1 MIANLTDREKEIL
14 RCVVDNFIINAMPV
28 GSRNISKQSDLNL
41 SPATIRNVMSD
52 LEEMELLR
60 TPHTSAGRVPTDKA
74 YRYYI
79 DTLMGKESLND
90 AEIHSIKT
98 QVGDIKNS
106 FKNSINEPEEIFA
119 ETSKILGKISHML
132 AVVSEPLLTTGIF
145 AKLELVSLS
154 STKILA
160 VLNIKSGI
168 VKTLI
173 LELDSEVTKTKLDT
187 ISSLLN
193 ERLCGLTLKEI
204 KETFSQRIGDLSSEN
219 PELIQLFINSID
231 KFYDEEKGGK
241 IYLGGTSEII
251 TQPEF
256 IDMKNVK
263 SIIDLTEDRNF
274 VVHIFQNSDL
284 LNNNVSIKIGDEN
297 VDYKLRD
304 LSVLTTAYSFGDV
317 KGKIGVIGPKR
328 MNYAKIITLLE
339 YTSKLIT
346 EMVM

>member
-14 RCVVDNFIINAMPV
+14 RCVVENFIFNAVPV

-52 LEEMELLR
+52 LEEMELLK

-79 DTLMGKESLND
+79 DTLMGKEILQD
-90 AEIHSIKT
+90 AEIRSIKH
-98 QVGDIKNS
+98 QINELKNTV
-106 FKNSINEPEEIFA
+106 NEPEEIFS

-160 VLNIKSGI
+160 VLNIRSGI

-173 LELDSEVTKTKLDT
+173 LELDSEILKSKLDR

-193 ERLCGLTLKEI
+193 ERLSGLTLKEI
-204 KETFSQRIGDLSSEN
+204 KETFTQRIGDLKSES
-219 PELIQLFINSID
+219 PELIQLFINTID
-231 KFYDEEKGGK
+231 KFYDEERGGK

-251 TQPEF
+251 SQPEF

-263 SIIDLTEDRNF
+263 SIINLTEDRNF

-284 LNNNVSIKIGDEN
+284 LNQNVSIKIGDEN
-297 VDYKLRD
+297 ADDKLKD
-304 LSVLTTAYSFGDV
+304 LSVLATAYSFGDV

-328 MNYAKIITLLE
+328 MNYAKMITLLE

>member
-1 MIANLTDREKEIL
+1 MTANLTDREKEIL
-14 RCVVDNFIINAMPV
+14 RCVVDNFILNASPV

-79 DTLMGKESLND
+79 DTLMGKEILQD
-90 AEIHSIKT
+90 AEIRSIKH
-98 QVGDIKNS
+98 QINELKNTV
-106 FKNSINEPEEIFA
+106 NEPEEIFS

-160 VLNIKSGI
+160 VLNIRSGI

-173 LELDSEVTKTKLDT
+173 LEIDSEVTKTKLDK

-204 KETFSQRIGDLSSEN
+204 KESYSQRVSDLKSEN

-231 KFYDEEKGGK
+231 KFYDEERGGK

-256 IDMKNVK
+256 IDMRNVK

-274 VVHIFQNSDL
+274 VVHIFQNSDF
-284 LNNNVSIKIGDEN
+284 LNSNVSIKIGDEN
-297 VDYKLRD
+297 ADDKLKD
-304 LSVLTTAYSFGDV
+304 LSVLATAYSFGDV

-328 MNYAKIITLLE
+328 MNYAKMITLLE

-346 EMVM
+346 EMAI

>member
-1 MIANLTDREKEIL
+1 MTANLTEREKEIL
-14 RCVVDNFIINAMPV
+14 RCVVENFILNASPV

-79 DTLMGKESLND
+79 DTLMGKEILND
-90 AEIHSIKT
+90 VELMSIKN
-98 QVGDIKNS
+98 QIGDIKNS
-106 FKNSINEPEEIFA
+106 ISEPEEIFS

-145 AKLELVSLS
+145 AKLEIVSLS
-154 STKILA
+154 STRILA

-168 VKTLI
+168 VRTLI
-173 LELDSEVTKTKLDT
+173 LELDSEISKSKLDR

-204 KETFSQRIGDLSSEN
+204 KDTFSERLSDLKTES
-219 PELIQLFINSID
+219 PELIRLFINTID

-256 IDMKNVK
+256 IDIRNVK
-263 SIIDLTEDRNF
+263 NIIDLTEDRNF
-274 VVHIFQNSDL
+274 VVHIFQNSDF
-284 LNNNVSIKIGDEN
+284 LNNNVSIRIGDEN
-297 VDYKLRD
+297 AEDKLKD

-328 MNYAKIITLLE
+328 MNYAKMITLLE
-339 YTSKLIT
+339 YTSRLMT
-346 EMVM
+346 ETAI

>member
-1 MIANLTDREKEIL
+1 MIANLTEREKEIL
-14 RCVVDNFIINAMPV
+14 RCVVENFIINAVPV

-79 DTLMGKESLND
+79 DTLMNRENLND
-90 AEIHSIKT
+90 VEIRT
-98 QVGDIKNS
+98 IKNQVS
-106 FKNSINEPEEIFA
+106 DIRNGFSEPEEVFS

-132 AVVSEPLLTTGIF
+132 AVVSEPLLATGIF

-160 VLNIKSGI
+160 VLNIRSGI
-168 VKTLI
+168 VKTLL
-173 LELDSEVTKTKLDT
+173 LEIDSEISKSKLER

-193 ERLCGLTLKEI
+193 ERLSGLTLQQI
-204 KETFSQRIGDLSSEN
+204 KETYVQRVGDLQSES
-219 PELIQLFINSID
+219 PELIQLFINTID
-231 KFYDEEKGGK
+231 KFYDEEKSGK
-241 IYLGGTSEII
+241 IYVGGTSEII

-284 LNNNVSIKIGDEN
+284 VNNNVSIRIGDEN
-297 VDYKLRD
+297 EDDKLRN
-304 LSVLTTAYSFGDV
+304 LSVLTTAYSLGDV

-328 MNYAKIITLLE
+328 MNYAKMITLLE

-346 EMVM
+346 EMVV

>member
-14 RCVVDNFIINAMPV
+14 RCVVDNFILHASPV

-79 DTLMGKESLND
+79 DTLMGKEILQD
-90 AEIHSIKT
+90 AEIRSIKN
-98 QVGDIKNS
+98 QINDLKNTV
-106 FKNSINEPEEIFA
+106 NEPEEIFS

-132 AVVSEPLLTTGIF
+132 AVVSEPLLTTGVF

-160 VLNIKSGI
+160 VLNIRSGI

-173 LELDSEVTKTKLDT
+173 LELDSEILKSKLER

-204 KETFSQRIGDLSSEN
+204 KETFSQRIGDLKSEN
-219 PELIQLFINSID
+219 PELIQLFINTID

-251 TQPEF
+251 SQPEF

-263 SIIDLTEDRNF
+263 SIINLTEDRNF

-284 LNNNVSIKIGDEN
+284 LNQNVSIKIGDEN
-297 VDYKLRD
+297 ADDKLKD

-317 KGKIGVIGPKR
+317 NGKIGVIGPKR
-328 MNYAKIITLLE
+328 MNYAKMITLLE

-346 EMVM
+346 EMVI

>member
-14 RCVVDNFIINAMPV
+14 RCVVDNFILHASPV

-79 DTLMGKESLND
+79 DTLMGKEVLQD
-90 AEIHSIKT
+90 AEIRSIKN
-98 QVGDIKNS
+98 QINELKNTVS
-106 FKNSINEPEEIFA
+106 EPEEIFS

-132 AVVSEPLLTTGIF
+132 AVVSEPLLTTGVF

-154 STKILA
+154 STKVLA
-160 VLNIKSGI
+160 VLNIRSGI

-173 LELDSEVTKTKLDT
+173 LELDSEISKSKLER

-204 KETFSQRIGDLSSEN
+204 KETFSQRIGDLKSEN
-219 PELIQLFINSID
+219 PELIQLFINTID
-231 KFYDEEKGGK
+231 KFYDEEKGSK

-251 TQPEF
+251 SQPEF

-263 SIIDLTEDRNF
+263 SIINLTEDRNF

-284 LNNNVSIKIGDEN
+284 LNQNVSIKIGDEN
-297 VDYKLRD
+297 ADDKLKD

-328 MNYAKIITLLE
+328 MNYAKMITLLE

-346 EMVM
+346 EMVI

>member
-14 RCVVDNFIINAMPV
+14 KCVVENFIHNAAPV
-28 GSRNISKQSDLNL
+28 GSRNVSRQSDLNL

-52 LEEMELLR
+52 LEEMELLS
-60 TPHTSAGRVPTDKA
+60 TPHTSAGRVPTDRA

-79 DTLMGKESLND
+79 DTLMNKEMLND
-90 AEIHSIKT
+90 AELLSIKN
-98 QVGDIKNS
+98 QIGDLKNLV
-106 FKNSINEPEEIFA
+106 NEPEEIYS

-145 AKLELVSLS
+145 TKLELVSLS

-160 VLNIKSGI
+160 VLNIRSGI
-168 VKTLI
+168 VKTLM
-173 LELDSEVTKTKLDT
+173 LEIDSETTKAKLDRVSA
-187 ISSLLN
+187 ILN
-193 ERLCGLTLKEI
+193 ERLSGLTLKEI
-204 KETFSQRIGDLSSEN
+204 KETFTQRVEDLKSES
-219 PELIQLFINSID
+219 PELIQLFINTID
-231 KFYDEEKGGK
+231 KFYDDEKGGK

-256 IDMKNVK
+256 IDLKNIK

-284 LNNNVSIKIGDEN
+284 LNKSVSIKIGNEN
-297 VDYKLRD
+297 EDDKLRD

-346 EMVM
+346 ESAN

>member
-1 MIANLTDREKEIL
+1 MLANLTNREKEIL
-14 RCVVDNFIINAMPV
+14 RCVVENFIYNAVPV

-52 LEEMELLR
+52 LEEMELLK

-79 DTLMGKESLND
+79 DTLMGKEILND
-90 AEIHSIKT
+90 AELMSIKN
-98 QVGDIKNS
+98 QICEIKNL
-106 FKNSINEPEEIFA
+106 INEPEEIFA
-119 ETSKILGKISHML
+119 ETSKILGRISHML
-132 AVVSEPLLTTGIF
+132 AVVSEPLLATGVF
-145 AKLELVSLS
+145 ARLELVSLS

-173 LELDSEVTKTKLDT
+173 LEIDSEISKAKLDT

-193 ERLCGLTLKEI
+193 EKLCGLTLKEI
-204 KETFSQRIGDLSSEN
+204 KETFPRRVEDLTSEN
-219 PELIQLFINSID
+219 PELIRLFINSID

-256 IDMKNVK
+256 VEMKNVK

-274 VVHIFQNSDL
+274 VVHIFQNADL
-284 LNNNVSIKIGDEN
+284 MNNTVSIKIGDEN
-297 VDYKLRD
+297 AEDKLKN

-328 MNYAKIITLLE
+328 MNYAKMITLLE

-346 EMVM
+346 ETVM

>member
-14 RCVVDNFIINAMPV
+14 RCVVENFIVNAVPV

-79 DTLMGKESLND
+79 DTLMNRENLND
-90 AEIHSIKT
+90 VEIRSIKN
-98 QVGDIKNS
+98 QVSDIRNS
-106 FKNSINEPEEIFA
+106 LNEPEEIFS

-132 AVVSEPLLTTGIF
+132 AVVSEPLLATGIF

-160 VLNIKSGI
+160 VLNIRSGI
-168 VKTLI
+168 VKTLL
-173 LELDSEVTKTKLDT
+173 LEIDSQISKSKIER

-193 ERLCGLTLKEI
+193 ERLSGLTLQQI
-204 KETFSQRIGDLSSEN
+204 KETYSQRVGDLQAES
-219 PELIQLFINSID
+219 PELIQLFINTID
-231 KFYDEEKGGK
+231 KFYHEEKTGK
-241 IYLGGTSEII
+241 IYVGGASEII

-263 SIIDLTEDRNF
+263 SIIDLSEDRNF

-284 LNNNVSIKIGDEN
+284 MNNSVSIRIGDEN
-297 VDYKLRD
+297 EDNKLKD
-304 LSVLTTAYSFGDV
+304 LSVLTTAYSLGDV

-328 MNYAKIITLLE
+328 MNYAKMITLLE

-346 EMVM
+346 EMVV